1 MYVLVNV
8 DIDVLVIDVVA
19 LFVVLADVIVK
30 VTPGTV
36 IVDAVLLS

>member
-19 LFVVLADVIVK
+19 LFVVLAHVIVK
-30 VTPGTV
+30 VTLGQ
-36 IVDAVLLS
+36 